1 MPCIPPGSRVSGNR
15 FPPKTAPGPPD
26 DGSHADSRPFILAR
40 EFPRFRDPRAWT
52 AYAGERIAPLFPVT
66 IPRTGAACKRKTLP
80 GRRKNNLGRLFF
92 EGGQVC
98 WSSFTDG
105 KRDNSLRDADGMREA
120 RVFRGGKRADEKAA
134 PRGWPRMRRETCFER
149 LAPRPYRGGG
159 NGSRYSVQLISA

>member
-120 RVFRGGKRADEKAA
+120 RVFRGGKRADEKTAPGRKNPDAA
-134 PRGWPRMRRETCFER
+134 GNLFRTAG
-149 LAPRPYRGGG
+149 APPVQGGG